1 MKKYNLRCNFCGTDH
16 YVPQFF
22 LYLMLL
28 IKGDINVV
36 CSNCGYVSNYILVS
50 HIVHN
55 TVSVDEKEFNR
66 KFDEAKRNISRR
78 G

>member
-1 MKKYNLRCNFCGTDH
+1 MKKYNLRCNYCGADRK
-16 YVPQFF
+16 VPLFF
-22 LYLMLL
+22 LRLILL
-28 IKGDINVV
+28 IKGDINVT

-55 TVSVDEKEFNR
+55 SVSVDEKEYNK
-66 KFDEAKRNISRR
+66 KFDNAKIEMLKR